1 MAFEDQAAL
10 AVDETFRLR
19 VRVAVVTAA
28 KDVMGEAK
36 GSLTDTVFAKRQSF
50 AYTVISNSAGYLDRF
65 VWGVVSNAAITGASS
80 DGDIQFTVNSLWD
93 DLAGVTAT
101 D

>member
-1 MAFEDQAAL
+1 MSFATQAAL
-10 AVDETFRLR
+10 AIDETFRLK
-19 VRVAVVTAA
+19 VRVAMVTAA

-36 GSLTDTVFAKRQSF
+36 GSLSDTVFAKRQTF
-50 AYTVISNSAGYLDRF
+50 AYQVISNSAGYLDRF
-65 VWGVVSNAAITGASS
+65 AWAVVSNAAITGAST

-93 DLAGVTAT
+93 DLSGVTAT

>member
-1 MAFEDQAAL
+1 MTYLDQAEL
-10 AVDETFRLR
+10 AADANFQLR

-36 GSLTDTVFAKRQSF
+36 DSTTDAVFGKRQQF
-50 AYTVISNSAGYLDRF
+50 AYQVINNSAGYLERF
-65 VWGVVSNAAITGASS
+65 VWGVVANVAITTLSS
-80 DGDIQFTVNSLWD
+80 DSDIQFTVNSLWSD
-93 DLAGVTAT
+93 MSGVTST